1 MMEMVD
7 CTQPKKTARGGSQTM
22 FPGRLHEL
30 LEYVESQ
37 GLDYIVSWV
46 GNGTAFMV
54 HNQGELLKL
63 LSFFFGQ
70 TKYRSFTRQLNMWSF
85 QREEEG
91 PFKGSFSNPYFVKH
105 DRSLCAKMRRHEPK
119 LRGNISSQ
127 ATTSKTLKVQ
137 ASLEGSSMQPFENM
151 KSLSPS
157 HSSTTE
163 SEKLSPCIEPAYN
176 PIVDFESLP
185 IGFKSSNWLNDD
197 EMSSSLLFNERMSPL
212 KQEQSIHV
220 PCLPMMQAPMSW
232 ISAQSPLSSTDHVN
246 NLDGSLFHLDT
257 TDALE
262 PTPILEVSQ
271 MPGNS
276 WGESVE
282 MLRDDV
288 FPIIP
293 QLEEL
298 ESRFQFPGSSTS
310 LPIITPSNQ
319 QAWRGEFCSLS
330 QSLEHDD
337 EAQYLLKLLQT
348 ER

>member
-1 MMEMVD
+1 MMETVD
-7 CTQPKKTARGGSQTM
+7 SQQPKKTARGGSQTM

-46 GNGTAFMV
+46 RNGTAFMV
-54 HNQGELLKL
+54 HNQAELLKL

-85 QREEEG
+85 QREEVG

-105 DRSLCAKMRRHEPK
+105 DKSLCAKMRRHEPK
-119 LRGNISSQ
+119 LRVTVSSQ
-127 ATTSKTLKVQ
+127 ANTSKTSKTQ
-137 ASLEGSSMQPFENM
+137 ASLEGSSVQSFEN
-151 KSLSPS
+151 KEHISQSLSS
-157 HSSTTE
+157 ATK
-163 SEKLSPCIEPAYN
+163 SEKLSPGAEPDYN
-176 PIVDFESLP
+176 PILDLESLP
-185 IGFKSSNWLNDD
+185 IGIKPSHWLNDE
-197 EMSSSLLFNERMSPL
+197 EMSSSLLFHERMSPL
-212 KQEQSIHV
+212 KQDQSISA
-220 PCLPMMQAPMSW
+220 PCHPIMQAPLSW
-232 ISAQSPLSSTDHVN
+232 LSAQSPLSSSDHLN
-246 NLDGSLFHLDT
+246 NLDGSLFHLDA

-271 MPGNS
+271 CPMPADT
-276 WGESVE
+276 WGGHVE
-282 MLRDDV
+282 MIRDDV

-310 LPIITPSNQ
+310 LPLMTQSDQ
-319 QAWRGEFCSLS
+319 YRSLS
-330 QSLEHDD
+330 QSLDNDD

-348 ER
+348 QR